1 MSIELETKHHI
12 VELIKLQESNQIF
25 NHKIIM
31 LELNHSQKTQNFIL
45 INNLILIEDH
55 NLYKEKDKNQMFFKH

>member
-12 VELIKLQESNQIF
+12 VELIKLQESNQIL

-31 LELNHSQKTQNFIL
+31 LELNHLQKTLNFIL
-45 INNLILIEDH
+45 ISNLILVEDR
-55 NLYKEKDKNQMFFKH
+55 NL